1 MIKFLFEADQGE
13 EELVTVFKLFDK
25 DGDGEISSEDLRAMM
40 NELGYDVDVQEAQDM
55 VMFFDNNDD

>member
-13 EELVTVFKLFDK
+13 EELVTVFKRFDK

-40 NELGYDVDVQEAQDM
+40 NELGYDVDAQEAQDM